1 MDGEPIRSDGTQHS
15 TGKVWVLIVFMMQLD
30 KRCLVN
36 VGIQEN
42 LKMQTKLQWEHGKSA
57 AWTWESSMQWNMKQV
72 NYTLTSLANRNG
84 LEFDTFSQKIMF
96 SMQDPKTKNSWCQNR
111 EGYSKSNTCVQFIN
125 DQIVWPRIQGQSFNT
140 MITIIYVKQE
150 VDEFYDHI

>member
-1 MDGEPIRSDGTQHS
+1 MLAFKKIWRCRQNYNGNMESQQHER
-15 TGKVWVLIVFMMQLD
+15 G
-30 KRCLVN
+30 
-36 VGIQEN
+36 
-42 LKMQTKLQWEHGKSA
+42 
-57 AWTWESSMQWNMKQV
+57 ESSMQWNMKQV

-140 MITIIYVKQE
+140 MITIIYVNKRLMSFMIIFNLKLRGHKMCCVLWLGTGISTLE
-150 VDEFYDHI
+150 IVRKKT